1 MSPHGGGPVGA
12 TGGVFVE
19 GAGPPDMLAR
29 AMDLGVIDGRDPVA
43 MPEPPRLF
51 VDELR
56 QRAGEE
62 VGLPEGVLGEG
73 LDGLPVVDPL
83 DGGDGLGDGVLL
95 DIEGKCGDPLDEA
108 AMTGASEGGGKRLE

>member
-1 MSPHGGGPVGA
+1 
-12 TGGVFVE
+12 
-19 GAGPPDMLAR
+19 
-29 AMDLGVIDGRDPVA
+29 

-62 VGLPEGVLGEG
+62 VGLPDGVLGEG

-83 DGGDGLGDGVLL
+83 DGGDRLGDGVLL
-95 DIEGKCGDPLDEA
+95 DVEGQCGDPLDETT
-108 AMTGASEGGGKRLE
+108 MSGACEGRAEGLEQSLPE